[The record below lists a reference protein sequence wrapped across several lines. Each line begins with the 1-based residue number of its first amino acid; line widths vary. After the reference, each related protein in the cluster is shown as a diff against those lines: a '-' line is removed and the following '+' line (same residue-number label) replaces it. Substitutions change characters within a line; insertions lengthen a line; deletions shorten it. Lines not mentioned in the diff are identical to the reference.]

1 MILTQHGMNSIS
13 RNTGLPAYTLK
24 LLFTD
29 GKSPTFSKG
38 TARRVSSSPNIYELT
53 YENSDWSELL
63 ANQSDLLEV
72 MDANTTGVTNMYELF
87 YYCRKLTALSE
98 LDTSAVTN
106 MEAMFNGCEALT
118 TVPLFDASNVT
129 NMSKMFQYCFALQS
143 VPLLDT
149 SSVTNMNWM
158 FNGCRALTTVPL
170 FNTSNV
176 TDMSYMFYSCTGFTS
191 VPIFDTSSV
200 TNMSNMLA
208 RTLLTSIPN
217 FDYSNV
223 TNTSNMFELCTGLTS
238 IALMDLPKVTV
249 VSQMFYGCTNVQSGA
264 LALYEKLL
272 EQDGINSYS
281 STFSDCGSDTET
293 GLAEL
298 EQISIDWGGNFDDYN
313 PAGLTANTIRIKYAQ
328 GETPTVGDNQ
338 TLVDADE
345 NIWDIYK
352 SSNSWSSIFKD
363 DVNLLEV
370 LSANIKSITSM
381 SSAFCGCTNLSK
393 VCPLNIQN
401 NKSGYQMFKDC
412 MSLTEISKIKTAP
425 IEEAAYMFSG
435 CTSLVS
441 VGRITAG
448 YNLSSTLY
456 MFDGCT
462 ALVQA
467 NLSSFTLYSVTSAT
481 AMFRNCTSLTKM
493 PSLSFNLNNL
503 RTIDYLFQNCYS
515 ITSGALSKYET
526 LSQSTLISTHYA
538 VFENCGRD
546 TQAGAAELAQIP
558 DDWKYPIISELTLK
572 FDEGSVPTFNKGEAT
587 QISASPNIWKLTFT
601 NTNTWSSVL
610 SGQTALKEIVS
621 ANPNGITDMRQMCN
635 GCTSLTT
642 VPAIDTSK
650 ITNMQSMFYNCPSL
664 TSVPLLDTSSAN
676 NMSYMFSYCSSLTS
690 VPLFNTSKVTNMSN
704 MFYSCK
710 KVETGALA
718 LYQQASSQSTI
729 PSHTKA
735 FYLCGSSTSTGTSE
749 LAQIPTD
756 WK

>member
-1 MILTQHGMNSIS
+1 MILTQHGMSSIS
-13 RNTGLPAYTLK
+13 RNTSLPAYSIRLR
-24 LLFTD
+24 FTD
-29 GKSPTFSKG
+29 GKYPTFSKG
-38 TARRVSSSPNIYELT
+38 TARQVSSSPNIYELT

-106 MEAMFNGCEALT
+106 MEAMFNGCEVLT
-118 TVPLFDASNVT
+118 TVPLFDTSNVT

-158 FNGCRALTTVPL
+158 FSGCRALTTVPL

-176 TDMSYMFYSCTGFTS
+176 TDMSYMFYNCTGFTS

-200 TNMSNMLA
+200 TNMSDMLA

-238 IALMDLPKVTV
+238 IALMDLPKVTA
-249 VSQMFYGCTNVQSGA
+249 VSQMFYGCTNVQAGA

-272 EQDGINSYS
+272 AQDGISSYS
-281 STFSDCGSDTET
+281 GTFSNCGSNTQT

-393 VCPLNIQN
+393 VCPLNLQK

-412 MSLTEISKIKTAP
+412 ISLAEISKIKTDP
-425 IEEAAYMFSG
+425 ITEASYMFSG

-441 VGRITAG
+441 VGLIAAG
-448 YNLSSTLY
+448 YNLSSASY

-462 ALVQA
+462 ALEYV
-467 NLSSFTLYSVTSAT
+467 NLSSLVTYSVSNMKY
-481 AMFRNCTSLTKM
+481 MFRNCY
-493 PSLSFNLNNL
+493 NL
-503 RTIDYLFQNCYS
+503 RAMPDISGYRTGTLSKIDGLFQNCYKIESGILS
-515 ITSGALSKYET
+515 IYESLSRLT
-526 LSQSTLISTHYA
+526 NLASHFS

-546 TQAGAAELAQIP
+546 SQTGAAELAQVP
-558 DDWKYPIISELTLK
+558 DDWKYPAITEFTLK
-572 FDEGSVPTFNKGEAT
+572 FADGITPSFSKGVAT
-587 QISASPNIWKLTFT
+587 QFTSSPNVWKLTIT
-601 NTNTWSSVL
+601 NDSSL
-610 SGQTALKEIVS
+610 SSLFKDQTRLMEVVS
-621 ANPNGITDMRQMCN
+621 ADVNAAKNLYSMFY

-642 VPAIDTSK
+642 VPLFDTSNA
-650 ITNMQSMFYNCPSL
+650 T
-664 TSVPLLDTSSAN
+664 D
-676 NMSYMFSYCSSLTS
+676 MSYMFRGCSSLTTI
-690 VPLFNTSKVTNMSN
+690 PRFDTSKVTNMNYAFAVCNNVQS
-704 MFYSCK
+704 
-710 KVETGALA
+710 GALA
-718 LYQQASSQSTI
+718 LYQQASTQETPPS
-729 PSHTKA
+729 SHTGT
-735 FYLCGSSTSTGTSE
+735 FLNCGTNTTTGSSE
-749 LAQIPTD
+749 LAQIPSD